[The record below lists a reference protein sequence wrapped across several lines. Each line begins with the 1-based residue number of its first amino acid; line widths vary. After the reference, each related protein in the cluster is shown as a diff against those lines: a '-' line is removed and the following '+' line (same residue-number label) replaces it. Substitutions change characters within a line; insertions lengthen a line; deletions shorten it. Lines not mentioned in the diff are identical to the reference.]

1 MKIELIHPI
10 THDGTH
16 YGRGMHDLQIELV
29 QHFVTH
35 APHAVRSLR
44 EMRAGDTAKAP
55 DADAAISN
63 RLVNK
68 NRAGL

>member
-16 YGRGMHDLQIELV
+16 YGRGMHDLPIELA

-35 APHAVRSLR
+35 APHAVRSPR
-44 EMRAGDTAKAP
+44 ETSLGETGRAP

-63 RLVNK
+63 RLVSK